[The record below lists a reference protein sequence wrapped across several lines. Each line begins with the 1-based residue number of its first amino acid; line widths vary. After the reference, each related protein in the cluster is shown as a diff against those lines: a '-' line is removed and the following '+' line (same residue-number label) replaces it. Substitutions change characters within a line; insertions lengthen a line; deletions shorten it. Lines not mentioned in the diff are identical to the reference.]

1 MSTPTRHPLHWPAGW
16 KRLPSWQ
23 RKAAT
28 FSRHKKDL
36 TVYDGVQ
43 RVLAE
48 LERMGIS
55 EADVIVSTDVRTR
68 LDGLPRSGE
77 PKPSDPGAAVY
88 WQPPVGPMRCMAID
102 RYDEVAD
109 NLAAIAATLEA
120 MRAIERHGGAAILDR
135 AFAGF
140 AALPAPGA
148 VRDWWEVLGVPRNSS
163 ADEVT
168 AAYRRLAS
176 AAHPDKPGGSHER
189 MAALNAAKE
198 AALKERS

>member
-1 MSTPTRHPLHWPAGW
+1 MTPTRHPLHWPTGW
-16 KRLPSWQ
+16 KRFAPVQ
-23 RKAAT
+23 RKEAT
-28 FSRHKKDL
+28 FTRYKKAL

-43 RVLAE
+43 RVLLE
-48 LERMGIS
+48 LERMGIH

-77 PKPSDPGAAVY
+77 PKPDDPGAAVY
-88 WQPPVGPMRCMAID
+88 WQPPVGAMRCMAID

-140 AALPAPGA
+140 EALPAPGA
-148 VRDWWEVLGVPRNSS
+148 KREWWEVLRVSRDSS
-163 ADEVT
+163 REEVRR
-168 AAYRRLAS
+168 AYRLLAS

-189 MAALNAAKE
+189 MAELNAAQD
-198 AALKERS
+198 AALRECLQ